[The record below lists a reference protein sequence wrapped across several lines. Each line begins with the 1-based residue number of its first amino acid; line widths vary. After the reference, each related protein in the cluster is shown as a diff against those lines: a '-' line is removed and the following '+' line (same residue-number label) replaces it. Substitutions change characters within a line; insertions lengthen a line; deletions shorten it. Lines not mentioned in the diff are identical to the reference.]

1 MKPKAIARPP
11 KPPKVAPPDKNPQ
24 PSNIDAQASES
35 DRAVQSGKLTFAEVH
50 AIAPTAD
57 CPFEELGLPELLNL
71 IDEEDLNTIKAEWK
85 HRNRIDGV
93 DEIRCSDELLA
104 KVLRWKLR
112 GMEIDF
118 AIRKTRSDECYERE
132 VRHTAAIVDRLAQHP
147 SPVQSPILKSN

>member
-24 PSNIDAQASES
+24 PES
-35 DRAVQSGKLTFAEVH
+35 DLSTQSGKLTFAEVH
-50 AIAPTAD
+50 AISIPAD
-57 CPFEELGLPELLNL
+57 CPFEPLGLPELLNL
-71 IDEEDLNTIKAEWK
+71 IDEEDLNTIKTEWQ
-85 HRNRIDGV
+85 HRNHIDGV

-104 KVLRWKLR
+104 NVLRWKLR

-147 SPVQSPILKSN
+147 IPVESPILKPN